1 MKGTECMSEK
11 NASWSWAFHW
21 GTWAWKE
28 KPSCSWVCWGPQEAM
43 CLTWFKQWN
52 PVKACD
58 LHIPELHE
66 LRGWVW
72 PYLQALAC
80 ALGTFLSVVPSFFFS
95 NPENRMMMMM
105 MLVVLVVV
113 VMRTTIPINNNF
125 REVEV
130 KPPTSCVLFFSAILF
145 GGGVQPAS
153 QLEA

>member
-11 NASWSWAFHW
+11 NASWSWAFYW

-105 MLVVLVVV
+105 LVVLVVV